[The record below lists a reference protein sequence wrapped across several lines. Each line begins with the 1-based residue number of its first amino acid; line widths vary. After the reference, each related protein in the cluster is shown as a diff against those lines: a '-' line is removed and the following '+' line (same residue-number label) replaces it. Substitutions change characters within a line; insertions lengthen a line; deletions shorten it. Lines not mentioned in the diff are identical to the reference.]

1 MFDKLWRN
9 YFTMNDYAVLFW
21 PLQDDKLNHGQ
32 ERPLKLSISRENS
45 TNFFFSLSKTH
56 FL

>member
-45 TNFFFSLSKTH
+45 TNFFFLP
-56 FL
+56 L